1 MDKKDI
7 KVAIVDNSID
17 PSVYQPVRHWTSFLD
32 VHWRVFRATE
42 GCLPNLNEDFTHLIL
57 TGSEASI
64 LNREDWVER
73 EVELARN
80 AGDKGLAVLGSCY
93 GHQILALA
101 LAGSQHVRRC
111 AFHEIGWFPIRI
123 TKESSLLGKKR
134 IIYAF
139 SSHFDEVFNL
149 GESFTVLSTSEK
161 CEIQA
166 FQWKEKPVWGL
177 QYHPEITVPEAI
189 QYIQSSA
196 AKSGKRASFYK
207 DALDLTPKDSDSI
220 QNIISKFL
228 RCLPLS
234 F

>member
-1 MDKKDI
+1 MDI
-7 KVAIVDNSID
+7 KVAIIDNSID
-17 PSVYQPVRHWTSFLD
+17 PSIYQPVKHWASFLD
-32 VHWRVFRATE
+32 IQWQAFRASE

-64 LNREDWVER
+64 LNREAWVER
-73 EVELARN
+73 EVELTQDAV
-80 AGDKGLAVLGSCY
+80 DKGLAVFGSCY

-111 AFHEIGWFPIRI
+111 AFHEIGWFPIKI

-149 GESFTVLSTSEK
+149 GESFTVLSTSEN

-177 QYHPEITVPEAI
+177 QYHPEITVQEAI

-196 AKSGKRASFYK
+196 AKREKRASFYK
-207 DALDLTPKDSDSI
+207 DALELTPKDSGSI
-220 QNIISKFL
+220 HNIISKF
-228 RCLPLS
+228 
-234 F
+234 FE

>member
-17 PSVYQPVRHWTSFLD
+17 PSVYHPVRHWASFLD
-32 VHWRVFRATE
+32 VQWRAFRAKE
-42 GCLPNLNEDFTHLIL
+42 GNLPNLNENFTHLIL

-64 LNREDWVER
+64 IDIETWVER
-73 EVELARN
+73 EIELIQDAV
-80 AGDKGLAVLGSCY
+80 DKNLAVFGSCY

-101 LAGSQHVRRC
+101 LAGRKHVRRC
-111 AFHEIGWFPIRI
+111 AHHEIGWFPIEI
-123 TKESSLLGKKR
+123 TKESSLLGERK

-149 GESFTVLSTSEK
+149 GESFSVLSVSEK

-177 QYHPEITVPEAI
+177 QFHPEITVPEAI
-189 QYIQSSA
+189 RFIKSSA
-196 AKSGKRASFYK
+196 VKPDKRAPLYRE
-207 DALDLTPKDSDSI
+207 AMDLTPKDSGLI
-220 QNIISKFL
+220 HKIIANFIE
-228 RCLPLS
+228 
-234 F
+234 

>member
-1 MDKKDI
+1 MDI
-7 KVAIVDNSID
+7 KVAIIDNSID
-17 PSVYQPVRHWTSFLD
+17 PSIYQPVRHWASFLD
-32 VHWRVFRATE
+32 IQLQAFRDSE

-64 LNREDWVER
+64 LNREAWVER
-73 EVELARN
+73 EVELAQD
-80 AGDKGLAVLGSCY
+80 AVDKGLAVFGSCY

-101 LAGSQHVRRC
+101 LAGSQNVRRC
-111 AFHEIGWFPIRI
+111 AFHEIGWFPIKI

-149 GESFTVLSTSEK
+149 GESFTVLSTSEN

-177 QYHPEITVPEAI
+177 QYHPEITVQEAI

-196 AKSGKRASFYK
+196 AKREKRASFYK
-207 DALDLTPKDSDSI
+207 DALDLTPKDSGSI
-220 QNIISKFL
+220 YNIISKF
-228 RCLPLS
+228 
-234 F
+234 FE